1 MFEQRPTRPALSWKL
16 RVRLAR
22 VVELDFEQLDDLG
35 VRHAGYANR
44 QYLRTQ
50 QISDGVDYLGC
61 EGLIVPSARHDSK
74 NLVVYVQNL
83 SRESF
88 VEEDEPSTFAWS
100 DSPG

>member
-1 MFEQRPTRPALSWKL
+1 M
-16 RVRLAR
+16 
-22 VVELDFEQLDDLG
+22 
-35 VRHAGYANR
+35 
-44 QYLRTQ
+44 
-50 QISDGVDYLGC
+50 
-61 EGLIVPSARHDSK
+61 IVTSARHYSK